1 MRHETRHRVCL
12 PGALIARFGDSCPVT
27 DNRRARRALSG
38 HLKAPLVA
46 VILAFIPALA
56 LGQSM
61 RCGSKLITEGVSQA
75 KVAALCGQ
83 PVQVVHPPAYD
94 GVAPGAS
101 DVEEEIWIYNF
112 GPNRLMR
119 RIRFRNG
126 IVATIGSVGYG
137 Y

>member
-1 MRHETRHRVCL
+1 M
-12 PGALIARFGDSCPVT
+12 
-27 DNRRARRALSG
+27 
-38 HLKAPLVA
+38 KASLAA
-46 VILAFIPALA
+46 VILAFIPTLA
-56 LGQSM
+56 LGQSV
-61 RCGSKLITEGVSQA
+61 RCGNKLITEGTSQA

-94 GVAPGAS
+94 GAVPGAS

-112 GPNRLMR
+112 GPNKLMQ

>member
-1 MRHETRHRVCL
+1 L
-12 PGALIARFGDSCPVT
+12 SGPLIASLGGSCLASE
-27 DNRRARRALSG
+27 NRGTRRALSG

-46 VILAFIPALA
+46 AILAFIPALA

-94 GVAPGAS
+94 GAVPGAS

-112 GPNRLMR
+112 GPNKLMQ